1 MGTPRERPDDEFDG
15 GRDLRRADHL
25 PNLRS
30 DGKARDPLWLP
41 RQRRGTTPQ
50 MIGRYPDYDVL
61 ESKSLWDDATR
72 RVVESRLD
80 ESRSP
85 NFFSD
90 VEQACARRLCD
101 LVMAQDREPR
111 IPVMELID
119 EKMAKGHLDGFHFED
134 MPDDRVTW
142 HQVLVGLDETSK
154 ERSGITFDLC
164 EAHVAHSIVS
174 DFARGQLGGE
184 GWSGINVSRAWA
196 VCTRAIFAAF
206 YSHPWAWNEIGF
218 GGPAYP
224 HGYMR
229 LGPISTLDPH
239 ESPGAT
245 SEDPV
250 RVSKDLGE

>member
-1 MGTPRERPDDEFDG
+1 MSPEDLEEESDGSMDMRRP
-15 GRDLRRADHL
+15 DHL
-25 PNLRS
+25 PNLRP
-30 DGKARDPLWLP
+30 DGQARDPMWLP

-50 MIGRYPDYDVL
+50 MIGRYPDYDVM
-61 ESKSLWDDATR
+61 ESASLWDDATR

-80 ESRSP
+80 RSRTLT
-85 NFFSD
+85 FFSGG
-90 VEQACARRLCD
+90 EQACARRFCD

-119 EKMAKGHLDGFHFED
+119 EKMAKGLLDGFHFED

-142 HQVLVGLDETSK
+142 HQVLSGLDETSK
-154 ERSGITFDLC
+154 ERSGESFSECDAQL
-164 EAHVAHSIVS
+164 AHSIVN
-174 DFARGQLGGE
+174 DFAHGRLEGE
-184 GWSGINVSRAWA
+184 DWKGINVVRAWA
-196 VCTRAIFAAF
+196 VCTRGIFAAF

-224 HGYMR
+224 RGYMR
-229 LGPISTLDPH
+229 LGPLSVLDPH

-250 RVSKDLGE
+250 RATEGLDE